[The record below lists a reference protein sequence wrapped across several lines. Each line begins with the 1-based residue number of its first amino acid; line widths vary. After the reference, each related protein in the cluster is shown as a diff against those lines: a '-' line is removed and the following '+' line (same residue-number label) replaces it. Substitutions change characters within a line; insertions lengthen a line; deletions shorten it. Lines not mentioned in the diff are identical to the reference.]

1 MSILRSRIVG
11 IGSYLPDHIMTNEEL
26 AKNIN
31 TTDAWIVERT
41 GIRER
46 RIAAPSELTSD
57 LATAAAKQA
66 LISAKLT
73 EKDIELIILAT
84 STPDNTFPST
94 ATRVQAK
101 LGMTKGVAFDLQAV
115 CSGFIFALS
124 VADNFIKSGQIKTAL
139 VIGAESFSRILDWND
154 RSTCV
159 LFGDGAGAVI
169 LKAEYGSGN
178 IQDNGIL
185 STNIHSD
192 GRYYN
197 LLRVDG
203 GPSSTQ
209 TVGYIRMEGRRVF
222 RYATINLVKVAYEIL
237 KINNLTIADLD
248 WIIPHQANKR
258 IIEETA
264 RKLRIPLDKMI
275 MTIDRYANTSAA
287 SVPITFTEAIN
298 DGRIKIGQLILLE
311 AMGGG
316 FTWGATLIR
325 L

>member
-1 MSILRSRIVG
+1 
-11 IGSYLPDHIMTNEEL
+11 MTNEEL